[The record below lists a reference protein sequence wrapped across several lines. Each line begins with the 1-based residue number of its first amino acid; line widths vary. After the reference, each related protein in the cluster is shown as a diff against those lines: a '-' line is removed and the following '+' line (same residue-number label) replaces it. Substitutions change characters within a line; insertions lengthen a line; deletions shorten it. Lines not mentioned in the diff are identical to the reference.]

1 MDRNIQEREFGWID
15 SSESDQ
21 SEEVYDGD
29 LDMEESFDEDLDLHA
44 PLARHGPIIIAN
56 PLDLV
61 IQREYWHLCPIAFLL
76 DYRKFSVAYLQHTIN
91 NAWRIRGNV
100 NVVGRDSHYFILH
113 FDVLDDLL
121 DICGEGPWAVD
132 GALLVMERW
141 RPNLVIHG
149 LQLNYVSLWV
159 QLHGLPL
166 EYQYPELAM
175 QMGQIIGN
183 YERID
188 WDAAVPWN
196 I

>member
-1 MDRNIQEREFGWID
+1 M
-15 SSESDQ
+15 
-21 SEEVYDGD
+21 
-29 LDMEESFDEDLDLHA
+29 
-44 PLARHGPIIIAN
+44 
-56 PLDLV
+56 
-61 IQREYWHLCPIAFLL
+61 
-76 DYRKFSVAYLQHTIN
+76 
-91 NAWRIRGNV
+91 
-100 NVVGRDSHYFILH
+100 GRDSHYFILH